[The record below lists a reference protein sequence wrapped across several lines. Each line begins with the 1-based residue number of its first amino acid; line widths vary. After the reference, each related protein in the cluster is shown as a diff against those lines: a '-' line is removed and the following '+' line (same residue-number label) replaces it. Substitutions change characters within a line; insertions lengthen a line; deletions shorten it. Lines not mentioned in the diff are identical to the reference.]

1 MKSFVDTTILVDYLL
16 KSGDKKE
23 QSKYALQKCEESYL
37 PQYAIKE
44 FKAGPLQY
52 FAWFYNRLS
61 KSNSF
66 LKAIGALQK
75 LSLTP
80 QRHRLSTALEALME
94 VHKEISNKPV
104 SYLSNLY
111 GEKAKIDIVLNDR
124 FRLSLKRKILT
135 SWKNRRNVTTKTGNE
150 LVCYTEL
157 APIESNGLFNLKPSK
172 CNTKRCCLTEMY
184 RSLVGDIQKID
195 EKLLSEEVTEV
206 NRKRHK
212 IMREIIRKKKYY
224 LSDTEC
230 RQLGDV
236 YFVCFCPNDH
246 KILTTNIKD
255 HKPLAEAIGKNAI
268 SPSDLLT
275 N

>member
-23 QSKYALQKCEESYL
+23 QSKSALQKCEESYL

-52 FAWFYNRLS
+52 FAWFYNKLA
-61 KSNSF
+61 KTNS
-66 LKAIGALQK
+66 LIHALEALQK

-80 QRHRLSTALEALME
+80 QRHRLSTALEALMDTY
-94 VHKEISNKPV
+94 KKISSKP
-104 SYLSNLY
+104 LSHLTSSY
-111 GEKAKIDIVLNDR
+111 GEKAKVDFVLNDR
-124 FRLSLKRKILT
+124 FRLSLKRRILY

-157 APIESNGLFNLKPSK
+157 APIENNGIFSLKPNK
-172 CNTKRCCLTEMY
+172 CNTKRCCLSEMY
-184 RSLVGDIQKID
+184 RNKMNDIQKID
-195 EKLLSEEVTEV
+195 KQLTSQETSEE

-212 IMREIIRKKKYY
+212 VLREIIRKKNYY
-224 LSDTEC
+224 LSDNEC

-236 YFVCFCPNDH
+236 YFACFCPNDYT
-246 KILTTNIKD
+246 ILTTNIKD
-255 HKPLAEAIGKNAI
+255 HRPLAKAIEKQAI
-268 SPSDLLT
+268 SPSELIS

>member
-1 MKSFVDTTILVDYLL
+1 MKSFIDTTILVDYLL
-16 KSGDKKE
+16 KSGKKKE
-23 QSKYALQKCEESYL
+23 ESKVALQKCEESYL

-52 FAWFYNRLS
+52 FAWFYNKLTKTNSLLS
-61 KSNSF
+61 
-66 LKAIGALQK
+66 AIEALQK

-94 VHKEISNKPV
+94 AYKKISSRP
-104 SYLSNLY
+104 LSHLTSSY

-124 FRLSLKRKILT
+124 FRLSLKRKILS

-150 LVCYTEL
+150 LECYTEL
-157 APIESNGLFNLKPSK
+157 APIESNGLFSLKPNK

-184 RSLVGDIQKID
+184 RAQINDIQKID
-195 EKLLSEEVTEV
+195 KKLLTLEAKEE
-206 NRKRHK
+206 NRKKHK
-212 IMREIIRKKKYY
+212 VLRELIRKKNYY
-224 LSDTEC
+224 LSDSEC

-246 KILTTNIKD
+246 SIF
-255 HKPLAEAIGKNAI
+255 
-268 SPSDLLT
+268 
-275 N
+275 